1 MSVPNVFS
9 LLAAQVFP
17 TNPEKT
23 YKGEQIAIDGID
35 VHTVLK
41 DVYDIPET
49 ETVDGKRYIVKKTG
63 AAYDYA
69 AERNK
74 TDNLNNITAAFAAVS
89 KPDEDLGAVIGYY
102 ENGSEDIMY
111 ITYDYSLAQYLDN
124 SSSDVRL
131 LSTDEVA
138 VTFVIDK
145 SQTDGASYKTT
156 LWVNDMNAAD
166 RTTLEKM
173 MTYFN
178 AANENKFA
186 ELEANVGRFAYQII
200 NNAAIKHYIDTGSMV

>member
-1 MSVPNVFS
+1 M
-9 LLAAQVFP
+9 FP
-17 TNPEKT
+17 TNLEKT

-41 DVYDIPET
+41 GVYDIPET
-49 ETVDGKRYIVKKTG
+49 ETVDGKRYIVEKTG

-111 ITYDYSLAQYLDN
+111 ITYDYSLAQYL
-124 SSSDVRL
+124 L
-131 LSTDEVA
+131 
-138 VTFVIDK
+138 
-145 SQTDGASYKTT
+145 
-156 LWVNDMNAAD
+156 
-166 RTTLEKM
+166 
-173 MTYFN
+173 
-178 AANENKFA
+178 
-186 ELEANVGRFAYQII
+186 QI
-200 NNAAIKHYIDTGSMV
+200 S